1 MSPAV
6 RNPPPLTGRL
16 AGVVIIGITGW
27 LAPANVT
34 LGDGHVLAS
43 SPFEPLLR
51 IKLSDSLHRVR
62 IFGSLIGPHRGDA
75 RVSQAEAAIGGADDF
90 LGHDRHDD
98 LSSLFDFRLRVF
110 GEPPVD
116 QADSHDLV
124 VRSVS
129 CARTRLIAKQ
139 KPDRQCLYD
148 FCGFR
153 FRREIA
159 VG

>member
-1 MSPAV
+1 VSPAV

-34 LGDGHVLAS
+34 PGDGHVLAS
-43 SPFEPLLR
+43 SPFESLLR

-62 IFGSLIGPHRGDA
+62 IFGPHRGDA

-90 LGHDRHDD
+90 LDHDRHDD
-98 LSSLFDFRLRVF
+98 LSSLFDFRSRVF

-148 FCGFR
+148 FYGFR